1 MGLISGYA
9 MTEDTV
15 TQLSKVNQLSK
26 RYKQAKDN
34 TFGIDS
40 MIRCVCT
47 QLSIND
53 PIRTAYRF
61 PHL

>member
-1 MGLISGYA
+1 MALIHGYA

-26 RYKQAKDN
+26 RYTSKQANDT
-34 TFGIDS
+34 TFGRDN

-47 QLSIND
+47 RLSIND
-53 PIRTAYRF
+53 V
-61 PHL
+61 